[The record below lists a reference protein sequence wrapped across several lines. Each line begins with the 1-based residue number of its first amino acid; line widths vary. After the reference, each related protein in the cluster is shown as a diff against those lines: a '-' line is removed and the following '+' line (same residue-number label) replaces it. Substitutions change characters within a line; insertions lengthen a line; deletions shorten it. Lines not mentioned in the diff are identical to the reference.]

1 MMVTQLRPPS
11 PYERRRAF
19 TLVEMLIAMA
29 VTLILMTALA
39 TGFSFVGQSI
49 RDGRGEVQLS
59 NQLRDITERLRE
71 ELDSMTVSLRPNQG
85 EADQLGY
92 FMYYEGP
99 LTDVTSAIFGIDR
112 DDDGVAQL
120 AHSRYGDFDD
130 YLAFTAVATGD
141 KWFTGKVPRFILDM
155 KTAELRGETYDP
167 LASGNPYFGTDPLSP
182 VMIRSKYAEIV
193 YFASPE
199 YESGLGTD
207 TPVYLDNDGTS
218 NIGLGD
224 FKNGLPDNLRL
235 YRRVLLIRPDLN
247 LTSGQLPT
255 WTTNA
260 GVSYMIADTWP
271 TTTPTNNAWMYGMA
285 GVHQQCDL
293 SIRRVQAT
301 NGLPTRNVAA
311 NSLADLAKPH
321 NRFAHVRVPGGLIGL
336 NDSTI
341 TSMPVLAL
349 GPPVGILNATSVNGT
364 RMAPPLPASGSNA
377 IVTPSSL
384 SGLLRP
390 EFVLGQDP
398 VHTTTVGDTWGLE
411 RIGEDLLANNLLA
424 FDVKIYDPQAV
435 SIRTSN
441 NMVVGS
447 NDPGFREALSES
459 PLGPVMLGDYV
470 DLAYPVLAGGALRGI
485 GAMPLDRL
493 QTASFA
499 AIAPAVRP
507 LLITP
512 FSGVANFGGGLTN
525 TYVESLL
532 RSGKI
537 VTDANQVRLFQP
549 TFDTFTSSYETDG
562 FVQGYVR
569 PNSPVS
575 AANVGGNAGVGTR
588 WTPSNAAALVDIGR
602 NGLDDDGAYGADDEL
617 EQETR
622 PPFLSSA
629 PAVRV
634 TIRLENRDNRQLLQ
648 ASVVHRDEG

>member
-1 MMVTQLRPPS
+1 MMVIKSHLLEATSDKHRS
-11 PYERRRAF
+11 AF

-29 VTLILMTALA
+29 VTLILVTALA

-71 ELDSMTVSLRPNQG
+71 ELDSMTVSLRPNRG

-99 LTDVTSAIFGIDR
+99 VTDATSALFGIDTNS
-112 DDDGVAQL
+112 DGVAQL

-141 KWFTGKVPRFILDM
+141 KWFTGKVPRFVLDM
-155 KTAELRGETYDP
+155 KTAELRGDTYDP
-167 LASGNPYFGTDPLSP
+167 LTSGNPYFGTNPLSP

-199 YESGLGTD
+199 YDKSTLGTNTPIYVD
-207 TPVYLDNDGTS
+207 TDGTS
-218 NIGLGD
+218 DIGLGSV
-224 FKNGLPDNLRL
+224 FQNGIPDNLRL
-235 YRRVLLIRPDLN
+235 YRRVLLVRPDLN
-247 LTSGQLPT
+247 LASGQLPT
-255 WTTNA
+255 WTTSG

-271 TTTPTNNAWMYGMA
+271 TTTPTNNAWMFGMA

-293 SIRRVQAT
+293 SLRRVQDT
-301 NGLPTRNVAA
+301 NGLPTQSVAA

-336 NDSTI
+336 NAAV

-349 GPPVGILNATSVNGT
+349 GPPANILNATTVNGT
-364 RMAPPLPASGSNA
+364 RMSPPLPSSSSGPV
-377 IVTPSSL
+377 VTPPSMA
-384 SGLLRP
+384 GFLRP

-411 RIGEDLLANNLLA
+411 RIGEDLLANNLLG
-424 FDVKIYDPQAV
+424 FDVKIYDPEAV
-435 SIRTSN
+435 SITTSN
-441 NMVVGS
+441 GMVVGS
-447 NDPGFREALSES
+447 NDPGFREALILHSS
-459 PLGPVMLGDYV
+459 GSVMRGDYV
-470 DLAYPVLAGGALRGI
+470 DLAYPVLAGGSLRGV
-485 GAMPLDRL
+485 GSMPLDRL
-493 QTASFA
+493 QTTSAGPITSRA
-499 AIAPAVRP
+499 

-512 FSGVANFGGGLTN
+512 FSGVANFGGGLTD

-537 VTDANQVRLFQP
+537 VTDANQIRLFQP

-569 PNSPVS
+569 SGSIVT
-575 AANVGGNAGVGTR
+575 AADVGGNGIGTR
-588 WTPSNAAALVDIGR
+588 WTTSNAANRVDAGR
-602 NGLDDDGAYGADDEL
+602 NGLDDDGSLGADDAL

-634 TIRLENRDNRQLLQ
+634 TIRLENRDNRQLMQ
-648 ASVVHRDEG
+648 ASVVHRDGG

>member
-1 MMVTQLRPPS
+1 MMVIKLHAPAPARC
-11 PYERRRAF
+11 EGRRAF

-71 ELDSMTVSLRPNQG
+71 ELDSMTVSLRPNRG
-85 EADQLGY
+85 ESDQLGY

-99 LTDVTSAIFGIDR
+99 VTDATSAIFGIDTNA
-112 DDDGVAQL
+112 DGVAQL

-155 KTAELRGETYDP
+155 KTAELRGEVYNP

-182 VMIRSKYAEIV
+182 VMIRSKYAEII

-199 YESGLGTD
+199 YESSTLGTD
-207 TPVYLDNDGTS
+207 SPVYVDNDGTS

-224 FKNGLPDNLRL
+224 FQNGLPDNLRL

-247 LTSGQLPT
+247 LANGQLPT
-255 WTTNA
+255 WTTAA
-260 GVSYMIADTWP
+260 GVSYMLADAWP
-271 TTTPTNNAWMYGMA
+271 AATPTNSAWMFGMA

-293 SIRRVQAT
+293 SLRRVPAA
-301 NGLPTRNVAA
+301 NGLPTQNVAA

-336 NDSTI
+336 NATV

-349 GPPVGILNATSVNGT
+349 GPPAEILKATTVNDT
-364 RMAPPLPASGSNA
+364 HRMAPPLPATGSGA
-377 IVTPSSL
+377 IVTPPSL
-384 SGLLRP
+384 AGFVRP

-435 SIRTSN
+435 SVTTSN

-447 NDPGFREALSES
+447 NDPGFREALISGGS
-459 PLGPVMLGDYV
+459 VMRGDYV
-470 DLAYPVLAGGALRGI
+470 DLAYPVLAGGSLRGV

-493 QTASFA
+493 QTAPSS
-499 AIAPAVRP
+499 AINATVQS

-512 FSGVANFGGGLTN
+512 FSGIANFGGGLTN

-537 VTDANQVRLFQP
+537 VTDTNQIRLFQP

-569 PNSPVS
+569 SGSPVGTGD
-575 AANVGGNAGVGTR
+575 VGGGGVGTR
-588 WTPSNAAALVDIGR
+588 WTTSNSATLVDFGR
-602 NGLDDDGAYGADDEL
+602 NGLDDDGAFGADDEL

-634 TIRLENRDNRQLLQ
+634 TIRLENRDNRQLMQ

>member
-1 MMVTQLRPPS
+1 MMFTRLRPPA
-11 PYERRRAF
+11 PDERRPAF

-71 ELDSMTVSLRPNQG
+71 ELDSMTVSMRPNRG

-99 LTDVTSAIFGIDR
+99 LTDVTSALFGIDFN
-112 DDDGVAQL
+112 DDGVAQL

-167 LASGNPYFGTDPLSP
+167 LASGNPYFDTDPLSP

-224 FKNGLPDNLRL
+224 FKNGIPDNLRL

-255 WTTNA
+255 WTTSA

-271 TTTPTNNAWMYGMA
+271 TATPTNSAWMYGMA

-293 SIRRVQAT
+293 SIRRVQAN

-349 GPPVGILNATSVNGT
+349 GPPVGILAATSVNGT
-364 RMAPPLPASGSNA
+364 RMAPPLPAGSNA
-377 IVTPSSL
+377 IVTPASL

-447 NDPGFREALSES
+447 NDPGFREALLET

-470 DLAYPVLAGGALRGI
+470 DLAYPVLAGGSLRGV

-493 QTASFA
+493 ETVSPT

-512 FSGVANFGGGLTN
+512 FSGVANFGGGLTG
-525 TYVESLL
+525 TYVESLQ

-537 VTDANQVRLFQP
+537 VTDNNQVRLFQP
-549 TFDTFTSSYETDG
+549 TFDTFTSAYETDG
-562 FVQGYVR
+562 FFQGYVR
-569 PNSPVS
+569 PGRPILP
-575 AANVGGNAGVGTR
+575 ANVGGNNGAGTR
-588 WTPSNAAALVDIGR
+588 WTPSNAAALVDMGR

-634 TIRLENRDNRQLLQ
+634 TIRLENRDNRQLMQ